1 MRFLLFDVKPWPT
14 AIEQYLGIAAS
25 LRPELDAS
33 GGCDFIDRFR
43 RVARNTSDE
52 GWLLSFQFWASE
64 DAMVRWRGNA
74 IHHEAQQSG
83 RDSVFEDYRL
93 RVGDVIDPK
102 TMTATEQLG
111 DEIIMMVESNSA
123 SLTIVGAREHHA
135 FESIYRPGEFMHIAA
150 LSFAQVSRASE
161 ALEGENGIRHITLGR
176 VERDYS
182 LFERAQAP
190 QHFAPR

>member
-14 AIEQYLGIAAS
+14 AIDQYLGIAAS

-33 GGCDFIDRFR
+33 GGCEFIDRFR
-43 RVARNTSDE
+43 RVRREARDE

-64 DAMVRWRGNA
+64 EAMVRWRGNA

-93 RVGDVIDPK
+93 RVGEVIEAK
-102 TMTATEQLG
+102 TIGAAGNSG

-123 SLTIVGAREHHA
+123 SLVAAGAREHHA
-135 FESIYRPGEFMHIAA
+135 FESIYRPGEFLHVAV
-150 LSFAQVSRASE
+150 LSLSHANQASNAFDRE
-161 ALEGENGIRHITLGR
+161 SGIRHLTFGR

-190 QHFAPR
+190 QQFAPR